1 VLMSFENYLDIHIDL
16 KYVNSK
22 FQKVTFNLL
31 EAKRI
36 GSFFLQKR
44 NSLEVEKVIYFLRK
58 YESK

>member
-1 VLMSFENYLDIHIDL
+1 MSFENYLDIHIDL